1 MSGHAIAMEAAPSV
15 LSLTCHTCSN
25 LAVGWGE
32 VAEVDFIASHVQKRQ
47 EPSHQQLKGNRVLIQ

>member
-1 MSGHAIAMEAAPSV
+1 MSGHAMTAAQSL

-32 VAEVDFIASHVQKRQ
+32 VKEVDFTAKDVQKRQ
-47 EPSHQQLKGNRVLIQ
+47 IAPHQQLKGN

>member
-1 MSGHAIAMEAAPSV
+1 MSGHARRAAQSV

-32 VAEVDFIASHVQKRQ
+32 VAEVDFIASDVQKCQ
-47 EPSHQQLKGNRVLIQ
+47 ESSHQQLKGNRELIQ

>member
-1 MSGHAIAMEAAPSV
+1 MSGHAMKAAQSV

-32 VAEVDFIASHVQKRQ
+32 VAEVDFVANNVQKRQ
-47 EPSHQQLKGNRVLIQ
+47 EPSHQQLKGNRILIQ

>member
-1 MSGHAIAMEAAPSV
+1 MSGHAIAMEAALSV

-32 VAEVDFIASHVQKRQ
+32 VKEVDCIAEDVQKRQ
-47 EPSHQQLKGNRVLIQ
+47 SASHQQLKGN